1 MPATVHVVHPAA
13 ADAAPGPPTPGMD
26 RRQLIDEGDR
36 WIGWVRTT
44 PGVSGGWHYHGDRDT
59 YVFIVSGSLT
69 VDFGPGGRD
78 SVTMARGDFGFVPPR
93 TVHRETTAA
102 AEGAEAFVVRIGSGP
117 QNVNV
122 DGPDPG

>member
-1 MPATVHVVHPAA
+1 MHATVHVVHPAD
-13 ADAAPGPPTPGMD
+13 ADTAPGPPTPGMD

-36 WIGWVRTT
+36 WIGWVKTT
-44 PGVSGGWHYHGDRDT
+44 PGMSGGWHYHGDRDT
-59 YVFIVSGSLT
+59 YIFMTTGALT
-69 VDFGPGGRD
+69 VDFGPGGRE
-78 SVTMARGDFGFVPPR
+78 SVTMSAGDFGFVPPR